1 MKIHLSNA
9 RLFRNPS
16 FDIFGCDKFTLRF
29 SERFERKNIPLSI
42 GLRQSR
48 EFELIWKF
56 VGTYDCFDNFL
67 QSKLHLDECSKFN
80 PFALIILRVIILMD
94 GKNGRADE
102 AFFFFRTYEQK
113 SVNDTIGM
121 ELGGEIRDRV
131 KATKKKKKKK
141 KKLKDASRFYLKF
154 QTSANESYES
164 FTTLQFSLNFIAP
177 SGVYNA
183 ILR

>member
-1 MKIHLSNA
+1 M
-9 RLFRNPS
+9 
-16 FDIFGCDKFTLRF
+16 
-29 SERFERKNIPLSI
+29 
-42 GLRQSR
+42 
-48 EFELIWKF
+48 
-56 VGTYDCFDNFL
+56 
-67 QSKLHLDECSKFN
+67 DE
-80 PFALIILRVIILMD
+80 V
-94 GKNGRADE
+94 
-102 AFFFFRTYEQK
+102 FFFRTYEQK

-131 KATKKKKKKK
+131 KAMKKKKKKK
-141 KKLKDASRFYLKF
+141 KKLKDASCFYLKF